1 MSNFELKF
9 REEYRGC
16 SQVEAYKKIH
26 TIEKPTKE
34 EAYRECFPVTIH
46 VIIILTFPLTTFPAK
61 KPIAVFL
68 MLICIKYACRYTIM
82 VTIPVIPLLEILPI
96 GFFFGW

>member
-34 EAYRECFPVTIH
+34 EAYREYFQ
-46 VIIILTFPLTTFPAK
+46 
-61 KPIAVFL
+61 
-68 MLICIKYACRYTIM
+68 
-82 VTIPVIPLLEILPI
+82 E
-96 GFFFGW
+96 WSN

>member
-1 MSNFELKF
+1 MNNFELKF

-34 EAYRECFPVTIH
+34 EAYREYFQEWSNRYRYHNGKH
-46 VIIILTFPLTTFPAK
+46 VSILDKDQHQEYCDWLFGRKGGEWEGQNNYAK
-61 KPIAVFL
+61 SGGD
-68 MLICIKYACRYTIM
+68 M
-82 VTIPVIPLLEILPI
+82 
-96 GFFFGW
+96 W